1 MSLDRFFMEI
11 VVSRTPEHWQ
21 NGSKIIREIY
31 MTMMQH
37 ILLRLPAGDRT
48 LKSYA
53 AAWGDKWW
61 ERAEHIG
68 YLQDCPWGSPGVGD
82 GGSKE
87 AALDWGAFA
96 YEMSLDEI
104 REMLPPQP
112 ILDGLDPAGRYA
124 VVWMECY

>member
-1 MSLDRFFMEI
+1 MEI
-11 VVSRTPEHWQ
+11 VVSRTPENWQ

-53 AAWGDKWW
+53 VEWGDKW
-61 ERAEHIG
+61 EGHAEKIG

>member
-1 MSLDRFFMEI
+1 
-11 VVSRTPEHWQ
+11 
-21 NGSKIIREIY
+21 

-68 YLQDCPWGSPGVGD
+68 YLQGCPWDSPGVGD

-87 AALDWGAFA
+87 AQLGWLMGNRLGLYPHCTPTQNLYFNNSETGQNIEGNGRDDW
-96 YEMSLDEI
+96 I
-104 REMLPPQP
+104 
-112 ILDGLDPAGRYA
+112 
-124 VVWMECY
+124 

>member
-1 MSLDRFFMEI
+1 
-11 VVSRTPEHWQ
+11 
-21 NGSKIIREIY
+21 

-53 AAWGDKWW
+53 AEWGNKW
-61 ERAEHIG
+61 EDRAERICELNG
-68 YLQDCPWGSPGVGD
+68 CRPWDSPGLAD

-87 AALDWGAFA
+87 AQLDWGAFA

>member
-1 MSLDRFFMEI
+1 MA
-11 VVSRTPEHWQ
+11 
-21 NGSKIIREIY
+21 
-31 MTMMQH
+31 MMQQ

-68 YLQDCPWGSPGVGD
+68 YLQGCPWDSPGVGD

-104 REMLPPQP
+104 RELLPPRPANESYDWQHAM
-112 ILDGLDPAGRYA
+112 LDRLDPAGRYA
-124 VVWMECY
+124 VVWVECY